1 MRARNVTAGVLALI
15 AAALFVR
22 LGVWQMH
29 RLAERR
35 AKNALLAE
43 RLNAAPAP
51 LSSVSLDTASARFR
65 RVTVSGNLDY
75 EHELALVGR
84 ALNGSPGV
92 YLVTPLRVDGADSN
106 PAVLVNR
113 GWVYSPDARVVDLSR
128 WHEPSRVIVA
138 GYLEEFAADRRAPS
152 REAMVARSIRAMNPA
167 VIAELVPYPVL
178 PLYIVAQQVEAA
190 VLEQPTAARADHPV
204 RLSLPEMD
212 EGPHKSYA
220 IQWFS
225 FAVIALVGVSTLIW
239 HDLHKGRATA
249 GTGSATGSPTG

>member
-1 MRARNVTAGVLALI
+1 MRARNVTAGILALI

-43 RLNAAPAP
+43 RLNAAPVP
-51 LSSVSLDTASARFR
+51 LASVALDTAAARFR

-75 EHELALVGR
+75 EHEFALVGR

-92 YLVTPLRVDGADSN
+92 YLVTPLRIDDDST
-106 PAVLVNR
+106 PSVLVNR
-113 GWVYSPDARVVDLSR
+113 GWVYSPDARVVDLTR
-128 WHEPSRVIVA
+128 WHEPSRVTVA

-152 REAMVARSIRAMNPA
+152 REAMAARSIRAMNPA
-167 VIAELVPYPVL
+167 VIAELVPYPVS
-178 PLYIVAQQVEAA
+178 PLYIVAQQVEPA
-190 VLEQPTAARADHPV
+190 VREQPASARADHPV

-239 HDLHKGRATA
+239 HDMHKGRATTA
-249 GTGSATGSPTG
+249 TGSAKGSPAG